1 MILQIISLVLN
12 ALLGGGLL
20 VTLVT
25 LKQARQKAVAEVQEM
40 RLDNTEHATK
50 ILMDNVVLPLQ
61 KELKSTRRCISRLNK
76 AIEAANGC
84 DYSDDC
90 PVRKWLQDKSTNE
103 ELAEG
108 DEDRVQR

>member
-84 DYSDDC
+84 DYSDNC
-90 PVRKWLQDKSTNE
+90 PVRHKLQDKSTSE
-103 ELAEG
+103 DLAEG